1 MIVGQGAML
10 AMVAFHLLLW
20 LQLWLA
26 APALP
31 DFHNTY
37 VAGTIWLHQ
46 HSVAYD
52 LGLAETAQAKSAHD
66 LHSPYHFNPFVQIPA
81 WLWVAGLL
89 ARLPY
94 RAAYLM
100 LTLANLAMVAI
111 SAWFLIGAG
120 VSRAH
125 RVSLYLLVAAAL
137 PTWIDLF
144 QAQTMPLVLLATA
157 TGYKLSASRPRLGG
171 LILSLAGFRY
181 HVSAPVVLALAWG
194 RRRLLVGLLLGVVGV
209 GLASL
214 IAVDGNLAAWIATT
228 KYVSTIYLPVGY
240 SLRYFVQFTPK
251 ELHSSLNI
259 AIIPLGVALGV
270 WLFWRLPR
278 SSCSSLLAVAIAW
291 SLVTPY
297 SYLGDLS
304 LIVLLTVG
312 YLAELIRQA
321 RLSVVAIVATCALLA
336 GLELTPTFSFL
347 SLFPAELL
355 LLIAIAGDIRDPI
368 MRGQA
373 TAKNAAG
380 AASA

>member
-1 MIVGQGAML
+1 ML
-10 AMVAFHLLLW
+10 AMVAFHLFLW

-52 LGLAETAQAKSAHD
+52 VGLAETAQEKSAHA

-81 WLWVAGLL
+81 WLWVAGPL

-94 RAAYLM
+94 RAAYLT
-100 LTLANLAMVAI
+100 LTLANLAMVAT
-111 SAWFLIGAG
+111 SAWVLIGVG
-120 VSRAH
+120 VSRTH

-137 PTWIDLF
+137 STWIDLF
-144 QAQTMPLVLLATA
+144 QAQTVPLVLLATA
-157 TGYKLSASRPRLGG
+157 TGYRLSASRPRLGG

-194 RRRLLVGLLLGVVGV
+194 HRKLLMGLLLGVVGI

-214 IAVDGNLAAWIATT
+214 IAVDGNLAGWIATT

-240 SLRYFVQFTPK
+240 SLRYFVQFTPQQF
-251 ELHSSLNI
+251 HSTLNI
-259 AIIPLGVALGV
+259 AIIPLGLALGA

-278 SSCSSLLAVAIAW
+278 PTCSSLLAVAIVW
-291 SLVTPY
+291 SFVTPY
-297 SYLGDLS
+297 SYPGDLS
-304 LIVLLTVG
+304 LIVLLTAG

-321 RLSVVAIVATCALLA
+321 SLSAVAVVATCALLA

-355 LLIAIAGDIRDPI
+355 MLVAISRDLKRPDHG
-368 MRGQA
+368 R
-373 TAKNAAG
+373 
-380 AASA
+380 SAN